1 MNLRALLL
9 CWCIPFAAYAA
20 DVGQTPP
27 ALTGM
32 DLQSGQAVDLDA
44 MHGRVVLV
52 DFWASWC
59 APCLKSLPLYARLR
73 EEFPRADFEIIAISV
88 DEDAADA
95 RAFLKRVEVRFPIVH
110 DDGSR
115 ASAWSPPGM
124 PSSFLIDRQGLIQSR
139 HIGFK
144 PGDIDALRDE
154 VRTLIEASHA
164 P

>member
-1 MNLRALLL
+1 MFFRALIL
-9 CWCIPFAAYAA
+9 CCWIPLSAIAA
-20 DVGQTPP
+20 GIGETPP
-27 ALTGM
+27 AVNGT
-32 DLQSGQAVDLDA
+32 DLQNGQPVDLA
-44 MHGRVVLV
+44 ALRGRVVLV

-73 EEFPRADFEIIAISV
+73 DEFPREDFEIIAISV

-95 RAFLKRVEVRFPIVH
+95 QAFLKRVDVQFPIVH

-124 PSSFLIDRQGLIQSR
+124 PSSFLIDRQGLIKSR